1 MNLPPE
7 TQLPSKRQ
15 LLTTGAAVMVLM
27 GICEWLILERL
38 PQGTELYGSVARIVL
53 ATALLGLGWH
63 LAVRGYQRTIDRY
76 SVMFTHQKK
85 RNAQYQ
91 RQLLEQEVTELALSD
106 QLQFLQI
113 LVDAIPAPIFYKN
126 AKGIYTG
133 CNRAFEEFLGKP
145 RDEIVGRSV
154 YGVSPGPQA
163 QVYHEKD
170 LELMRQRGQ
179 QVYES
184 QVVYADGT
192 LHDVIFNKAA
202 YELEDGRL
210 GGLIGVILDITDRK
224 RLERDLVAAKEK
236 AEFYSRSKTEFLTN
250 MSHEIRTPLNGIV
263 GFSQVLLN
271 RSAGGGLQQ
280 EFRDFLEKIAISGQG
295 LAELV
300 NDVLDISRIEAG
312 KIEVVEEDFQLRGL
326 VQCILISCE
335 SQATRKGLRF
345 HCDIDP
351 VLPEFIRSD
360 RGKLS
365 QILINLIGNA
375 IKFSPADGTIEIRIH
390 SQRKDHQREQNR
402 DLVCI
407 EVIDCGIGIPEELQA
422 AIFEP
427 FEQVDKSSDGQARGT
442 GLGLP
447 ITRSLVE
454 LLEGEISLQSKP
466 GEGTCFRVLLPLLE
480 GSPVAPL
487 RTPCDTAIADLQG
500 INALIFEDNTLNQTL
515 MQAFCDD
522 LGVNATF
529 VADGR
534 EGITLARKLRPQL
547 IFMDVQMPGLNGL
560 EATREIRQIPEIRN
574 TPIIGLSA
582 AAFSEQRN
590 AALDAGMNDYLTK
603 PIALP
608 QLVTA
613 MQKNLGRHMAPIEID

>member
-1 MNLPPE
+1 MI
-7 TQLPSKRQ
+7 LPSGTQFPLKRYY
-15 LLTTGAAVMVLM
+15 LPGSLVVLTLM
-27 GICEWLILERL
+27 GACEWIIAMLLPQDRVILGSITRMLLATTLVGVSCYLLYRRHRRLTRRLSSMLAHQEKLNTEYQRELLER
-38 PQGTELYGSVARIVL
+38 EA
-53 ATALLGLGWH
+53 
-63 LAVRGYQRTIDRY
+63 
-76 SVMFTHQKK
+76 
-85 RNAQYQ
+85 
-91 RQLLEQEVTELALSD
+91 TELALSD

-113 LVDAIPAPIFYKN
+113 LIDAIPAPIFYKN

-133 CNRAFEEFLGKP
+133 CNRAFEEFLGKG
-145 RDEIVGRSV
+145 REDIVGRSV

-170 LELMRQRGQ
+170 IVLMQQRGQ

-224 RLERDLVAAKEK
+224 SLERDLLQAKER

-263 GFSQVLLN
+263 GFSQLLLN
-271 RSAGGGLQQ
+271 RSANGGLPQ
-280 EFRDFLEKIAISGQG
+280 EFRDFLQKIAISGQS

-312 KIEVVEEDFQLRGL
+312 KIEAVEEDFQLRGL
-326 VQCILISCE
+326 MQCILISCE
-335 SQATRKGLRF
+335 SQAARKGLIF
-345 HCDIDP
+345 QCDIDAA
-351 VLPEFIRSD
+351 LPEFIRSD

-375 IKFSPADGTIEIRIH
+375 IKFSPADSTIEIRVC
-390 SQRKDHQREQNR
+390 SQRKDHQREQDR
-402 DLVCI
+402 DLIRI
-407 EVIDCGIGIPEELQA
+407 EVIDCGIGIPEEQQA

-427 FEQVDKSSDGQARGT
+427 FEQVDKSPDGQARGT

-454 LLEGEISLQSKP
+454 LLNGEINLQSTL
-466 GEGTCFRVLLPLLE
+466 GEGTRFQVLLPLQE
-480 GSPVAPL
+480 GCPVTPL
-487 RTPCDTAIADLQG
+487 SQHSDSAMAELNG
-500 INALIFEDNTLNQTL
+500 INALIFEDNALNQTL

-522 LGVNATF
+522 LGINATF

-534 EGITLARKLRPQL
+534 EGVTLARKIRPQL
-547 IFMDVQMPGLNGL
+547 IFMDVQMPGLSGL
-560 EATREIRQIPEIRN
+560 EATREIRQIPEIHD

-608 QLVTA
+608 QLVTT
-613 MQKNLGRHMAPIEID
+613 MQKNLGRQPQPVRAE

>member
-1 MNLPPE
+1 MIPPPGTQFPLKRYYLPGS
-7 TQLPSKRQ
+7 LVVLA
-15 LLTTGAAVMVLM
+15 LLGVSEWIITT
-27 GICEWLILERL
+27 WLSQDRL
-38 PQGTELYGSVARIVL
+38 LLGSIARMLL
-53 ATALLGLGWH
+53 ATALVGICCYLLYCRHRRLTDH
-63 LAVRGYQRTIDRY
+63 L
-76 SVMFTHQKK
+76 SSMLTHQE
-85 RNAQYQ
+85 RLNTQYQ
-91 RQLLEQEVTELALSD
+91 RELLERETTELALSD

-113 LVDAIPAPIFYKN
+113 LIDAIPAPIFYKDAN
-126 AKGIYTG
+126 GIYTG
-133 CNRAFEEFLGKP
+133 CNRAFEEFLGK
-145 RDEIVGRSV
+145 RREEIVGRSV

-170 LELMRQRGQ
+170 IELMRQRGQ

-224 RLERDLVAAKEK
+224 RLERDLIQAKEK
-236 AEFYSRSKTEFLTN
+236 AEFFSRSKTEFLTN

-271 RSAGGGLQQ
+271 RSAGGGLPQ

-312 KIEVVEEDFQLRGL
+312 KIEAVAEDFQLRGL
-326 VQCILISCE
+326 IQCILISCE
-335 SQATRKGLRF
+335 SQATCKGLHF
-345 HCDIDP
+345 HCEIDP
-351 VLPEFIRSD
+351 VLPEFICSD

-375 IKFSPADGTIEIRIH
+375 IKFSPAEGTIEIRIR
-390 SQRKDHQREQNR
+390 SQRKDHQKEQIQ
-402 DLVCI
+402 DLICI
-407 EVIDCGIGIPEELQA
+407 EVIDSGIGIPEEQQA
-422 AIFEP
+422 VVFEP

-454 LLEGEISLQSKP
+454 LLGGEISLQSEP
-466 GEGTCFRVLLPLLE
+466 GVGTCFRVLLPLRE
-480 GSPVAPL
+480 GCPVPTLGSTNDASL
-487 RTPCDTAIADLQG
+487 VGLQG
-500 INALIFEDNTLNQTL
+500 ISALIFEDNALNQTL

-529 VADGR
+529 VANGR

-547 IFMDVQMPGLNGL
+547 IFMDVQMPGLSGL

-590 AALDAGMNDYLTK
+590 AALDAGMNEYLTK
-603 PIALP
+603 PIVLP
-608 QLVTA
+608 QLITT
-613 MQKNLGRHMAPIEID
+613 MQKHLGLHTPPVQID